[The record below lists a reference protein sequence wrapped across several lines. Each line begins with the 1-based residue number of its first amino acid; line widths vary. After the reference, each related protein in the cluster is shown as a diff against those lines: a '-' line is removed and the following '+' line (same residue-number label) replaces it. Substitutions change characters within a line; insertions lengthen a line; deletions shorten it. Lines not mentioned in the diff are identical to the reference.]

1 MSIIILP
8 IVLIVLGGIGIVGT
22 IWISSASFKSK
33 ETTIPRGSEWF
44 SVSPDVLESELS
56 LKAREGFR
64 GALKVLLIWMISLYR
79 RVSKE
84 VTVKQVLKKK
94 VRAFLY
100 DHTPEGVRHP
110 SEFWS
115 RVRHHEKKPRR
126 TKTVHTELETP
137 TEIVDTP
144 IEKEE

>member
-8 IVLIVLGGIGIVGT
+8 IALVILGGLGIIGT
-22 IWISSASFKSK
+22 IWISSENYKSRDP
-33 ETTIPRGSEWF
+33 IPKGSEWF
-44 SVSPDVLESELS
+44 SVSPEILESELS
-56 LKAREGFR
+56 MRIQEKFR
-64 GALKVLLIWMISLYR
+64 GFLKIVLIWMIALYR

-110 SEFWS
+110 SDFWH
-115 RVRHHEKKPRR
+115 RVRHTDKK
-126 TKTVHTELETP
+126 K
-137 TEIVDTP
+137 